1 MTTGR
6 FRTFFSRRAARAA
19 TCGLLMAT
27 AGCIAV
33 AGAAIPI
40 GGGLPRGGGGGV
52 AASPATATAR
62 VAELVN
68 RHRVSAG
75 CPALVWSDAAAR
87 AAQRHSDDM
96 ARNGILT
103 HRGSDGSQVGDRVRA
118 AGVEWRAVAENVAQ
132 TGGGA
137 DDAVRLWLRS
147 AGHRTN
153 IENCTYTH
161 QGVGVRGDY
170 WTHVFFT
177 PLRG

>member
-1 MTTGR
+1 M
-6 FRTFFSRRAARAA
+6 RRALTGIAGARARAA
-19 TCGLLMAT
+19 ACALLAA
-27 AGCIAV
+27 AGGCVAV
-33 AGAAIPI
+33 AGVAVPI
-40 GGGLPRGGGGGV
+40 GGGLPRG
-52 AASPATATAR
+52 AAESSTDPAR

-75 CPALVWSDAAAR
+75 CPALRWSDAAAL

-96 ARNGILT
+96 ARSGTLT

-118 AGVEWRAVAENVAQ
+118 AGVEWRVVAENVAQ
-132 TGGGA
+132 TNGGA

-147 AGHRTN
+147 AGHRAN

-161 QGVGVRGDY
+161 HGVGVRGDR
-170 WTHVFFT
+170 WTHVFFA

>member
-6 FRTFFSRRAARAA
+6 FWTFFSRRAACAA
-19 TCGLLMAT
+19 ACGLLMAT
-27 AGCIAV
+27 VGCIAV
-33 AGAAIPI
+33 AGAVIPI
-40 GGGLPRGGGGGV
+40 GGGLPRAGGGGV
-52 AASPATATAR
+52 ADPAATAR

-68 RHRVSAG
+68 RHRASAG
-75 CPALVWSDAAAR
+75 CPALRWSDAAAL

-96 ARNGILT
+96 ARNGTLT

-132 TGGGA
+132 TTGGA

-147 AGHRTN
+147 AGHRAN
-153 IENCTYTH
+153 IENCAYTH
-161 QGVGVRGDY
+161 HGVGVRGDR

-177 PLRG
+177 LLRG